1 MKIKILTTLLI
12 SSLIGC
18 LSKAFAVTV
27 RTLKE
32 TKDTADNNQT
42 QIDGVRSVIDVISLV
57 NSYLWFAIGFFCFI
71 FMIRNW
77 FKLISANWDE
87 KAMSSAMK
95 ALVWSWVWL
104 TICLLA
110 YIIVNLTVKLFAS

>member
-1 MKIKILTTLLI
+1 MKIKVLTTLLI

-18 LSKAFAVTV
+18 LSKVSAVTV
-27 RTLKE
+27 RTLTK
-32 TKDTADNNQT
+32 TKDTANKQT
-42 QIDGVRSVIDVISLV
+42 QIDGVSSVIDVISLV
-57 NSYLWFAIGFFCFI
+57 NSYLWFAIWFFCFI

-77 FKLISANWDE
+77 FKLISANWDD